1 MSNDILQFNDYN
13 NLHNYLFKKSIIWFN
28 SYNKQQ
34 NKKIIILDSETK
46 KQKWEHVFPY
56 SRKRLIKYVQ
66 NLKHNLDEKAIEN
79 IINSV
84 DNFMQTIYKDKDKR
98 AKFISDK
105 NKKYYEENI
114 KKENPLT
121 QEQINKEFQTKR
133 RNDSKKLVL
142 EVANNLKKNSVKITN
157 QNILNVMQGM
167 ENGLKLASIKK
178 YVKELKE
185 ENKI

>member
-1 MSNDILQFNDYN
+1 MSNEILQFNDYN

-56 SRKRLIKYVQ
+56 SKKRLLKYVQ
-66 NLKHNLDEKAIEN
+66 KLKHNLDEKAIEN

-98 AKFISDK
+98 AKFISEK
-105 NKKYYEENI
+105 NKKYYDENI

-121 QEQINKEFQTKR
+121 QEQINKEFQAKR
-133 RNDSKKLVL
+133 RNDSKNLVL

-157 QNILNVMQGM
+157 QNILNVMHGM
-167 ENGLKLASIKK
+167 GNGLKLASIKR
-178 YVKELKE
+178 YLKELKE